1 MSSAGRTSGWKEQ
14 GDCTTVEYML
24 SYRSTSVEQSVTGVG
39 TAFTCAQDG
48 QGVWYLRGEL
58 DADGVPQLSDR
69 LIGVEGDVTL
79 DCSGLTFLDSSGLAL
94 FVTTHRACRARGA
107 KLAIVNPSPCV
118 IRLLELTGLSTLL
131 TVPSARSAP

>member
-1 MSSAGRTSGWKEQ
+1 MRF
-14 GDCTTVEYML
+14 DCATVELML
-24 SYRSTSVEQSVTGVG
+24 SYRSANVGQPTSGVG
-39 TAFTCAQDG
+39 GVFTCAHDG
-48 QGVWYLRGEL
+48 LGVWHLGGEL
-58 DADGVPQLSDR
+58 DANGVPELGDR
-69 LIGVEGDVTL
+69 LAGVEGDVTL

-94 FVTTHRACRARGA
+94 FVTTHRACQARGA